1 MNNPNPNQQGPNINL
16 ANTTEVKCTECGNMA
31 FRPIFFF
38 RKLSM
43 LVSPDGKDHLI
54 PLDSLECT
62 KCGHINDEFN
72 PIKNLDSLKQNEK
85 SE

>member
-1 MNNPNPNQQGPNINL
+1 MDNTNNGSQHHNINL
-16 ANTTEVKCTECGNMA
+16 ANTTEVKCDNCNGLA

-38 RKLSM
+38 RKLSR
-43 LVSPDGKDHLI
+43 LVSPDGNDHMI

-72 PIKNLDSLKQNEK
+72 PVKNLDNLKQNKELK
-85 SE
+85 